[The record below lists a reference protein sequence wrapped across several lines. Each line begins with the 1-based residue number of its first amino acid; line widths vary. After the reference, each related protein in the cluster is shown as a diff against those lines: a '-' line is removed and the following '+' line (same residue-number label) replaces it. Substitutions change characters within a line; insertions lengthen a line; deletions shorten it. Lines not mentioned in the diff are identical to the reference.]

1 MSNLRDFF
9 LQLETSMTAGVTLAR
24 TLHLLSEN
32 VSGFGMK
39 AKVARMAKEVEKGTA
54 LSTAMQNAGKPFSN
68 MQISFAKF
76 GEQTGTLPEVCGTL
90 AEYAD
95 KEMNLERELISSLAY
110 PLFLLFLALML
121 LPILESVISPDR
133 GISIAWGIARSL
145 GIYAVIL
152 ACLYGVYKLF
162 STSAVASILV
172 QIPLFGTIVKK
183 LALCRFTRTLGVGL
197 QAGVSM
203 EQCLD
208 TSIGVTSNAWLEKE
222 LAGLKTSVHRGGSL
236 ADGFKSVNALPST
249 MKEMI
254 TVGEQSGKLPEMLK
268 KTSDYL
274 EDDARH
280 KIQVISKLLPI
291 LFFLPIAAFVG
302 YVIISMGSS
311 IFSGLESIK

>member
-9 LQLETSMTAGVTLAR
+9 LQLETSMSSGVTLAR

-39 AKVARMAKEVEKGTA
+39 AKVEKMAKAVEKGTA
-54 LSTAMQNAGKPFSN
+54 LSTAMEQAGRPFTS
-68 MQISFAKF
+68 MQVSFAKF

-95 KEMNLERELISSLAY
+95 KEMNLEREILSSLVY
-110 PLFLLFLALML
+110 PLFLLLLALIM
-121 LPILESVISPDR
+121 LPILQSLIVPGSV
-133 GISIAWGIARSL
+133 SIPWGIARSL
-145 GIYAVIL
+145 GIYLVIL
-152 ACLYGVYKLF
+152 AALF
-162 STSAVASILV
+162 GIYQLCSTAVFASFLV
-172 QIPLFGTIVKK
+172 RVPLFGTIVKK

-203 EQCLD
+203 GQCLE
-208 TSIGVTSNAWLEKE
+208 TSISVTSNPWLEKE
-222 LAGLKTSVHRGGSL
+222 LSSLKSSIHRGGSL
-236 ADGFKSVNALPST
+236 AEGFKSVNALPST
-249 MKEMI
+249 IREMI

-274 EDDARH
+274 EEDARH
-280 KIQVISKLLPI
+280 KIQLISKILPI
-291 LFFLPIAAFVG
+291 VFFLPIAVFVG

-311 IFSGLESIK
+311 IFSGLENIK